1 MIIANK
7 AYEVGDVFEI
17 EVRIDRQGVYNLT
30 SFSDYVENETVDS
43 YFTKTVE
50 VSIDGGKTY
59 TPPVEV
65 DNASVSLTDVQ
76 VTALNNIVYLFK
88 YTVTGLQPIEP
99 LIFNSLEIDGTIA
112 IIRNKQIVVHAIKV
126 TGEILLY

>member
-7 AYEVGDVFEI
+7 AYEVGDVIEI

-30 SFSDYVENETVDS
+30 SISDFTENETIDS

-50 VSIDGGKTY
+50 VSTDSGISY
-59 TPPVEV
+59 TAPVEV
-65 DNASVSLTDVQ
+65 DNASISLNDVT
-76 VTALNNIVYLFK
+76 VTALNNIIYLFK
-88 YTVTGLQPIEP
+88 YTVTGIQPTEP
-99 LIFNSLEIDGTIA
+99 LIFNSLQIDGTITVV
-112 IIRNKQIVVHAIKV
+112 RNKQIVVYSIKV